1 MIRVLAVILL
11 LPGCATV
18 PHDMDDDARV
28 AHREHLAEW
37 CQHVGPCVTGWGGQ
51 MPAPGAPPLPI
62 YSDVC
67 GYLPAVYGDDC

>member
-1 MIRVLAVILL
+1 
-11 LPGCATV
+11 
-18 PHDMDDDARV
+18 MDDDARV

-37 CQHVGPCVTGWGGQ
+37 CRHVGPCVTGRGGP

-67 GYLPAVYGDDC
+67 GYLPPVYGDDC